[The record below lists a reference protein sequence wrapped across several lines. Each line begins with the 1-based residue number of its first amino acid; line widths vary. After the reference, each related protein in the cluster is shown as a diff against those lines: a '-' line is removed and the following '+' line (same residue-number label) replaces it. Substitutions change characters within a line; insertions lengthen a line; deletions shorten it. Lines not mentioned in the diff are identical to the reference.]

1 MENSKDTSV
10 KIGFVQK
17 IGEGEF
23 ETETIWCEVD
33 GENFVVDNIPFVAK
47 GISSGDIISAEYD
60 TDDEM
65 YYFED
70 IIKTSGNS
78 TVRIMFYDDKDIE
91 PTREWLNKN
100 NCESEG
106 FPKRS
111 MIAVNIPKEVD
122 YKPIKTFLDSGE
134 NDGKWT
140 YEESCLEHEY

>member
-1 MENSKDTSV
+1 MENCKDTSV
-10 KIGFVQK
+10 KVGFVQK

-78 TVRIMFYDDKDIE
+78 PAPARILSRGIQ
-91 PTREWLNKN
+91 
-100 NCESEG
+100 
-106 FPKRS
+106 
-111 MIAVNIPKEVD
+111 
-122 YKPIKTFLDSGE
+122 
-134 NDGKWT
+134 
-140 YEESCLEHEY
+140 

>member
-1 MENSKDTSV
+1 LINDVDVAQS
-10 KIGFVQK
+10 Q
-17 IGEGEF
+17 
-23 ETETIWCEVD
+23 ETFAQR
-33 GENFVVDNIPFVAK
+33 G
-47 GISSGDIISAEYD
+47 YD

-70 IIKTSGNS
+70 IVQTSGNS

-106 FPKRS
+106 FLKRS
-111 MIAVNIPKEVD
+111 MIAVNILKEVD
-122 YKPIKTFLDSGE
+122 YKPIKAFLDSGE